1 MICYFKGIC
10 YKECIIVNCKQIN
23 FLFLM
28 KLYHI
33 NLKSIILIVIIFFIT
48 GCVNTKTKMT
58 SKLSI
63 NSYQYGK
70 TIDNIDVDQFI
81 LSNNKGM
88 EVSIITYGGIITS
101 WTAPDKNGDYKDI
114 VLGYNTLAEYENEN
128 PYFGALIGRYGNRI
142 AKGKFS
148 LDDREYTLAVN
159 NGVNH
164 LHGGLKGFD
173 KVVWDAKTV
182 LSDSTVSLELSY
194 MSKDMEEGYPGN
206 LKTKVTYRLNNKDE
220 LSVSYEATSD
230 KPTIVN
236 LTQHSYFN
244 LTADFNRNILGHELV
259 INANSFL
266 PVDKTLIPSGEFRD
280 VTETPF
286 DFRAPKA
293 IGTHIDNENS
303 QLKNGLGYDHCWVLN
318 DQDTGVRFVASAYEP
333 VSGRL
338 LELFSNEPGIQ
349 FYSGNFLDGSLP
361 SKNKGM
367 YQHRTGFCLETQHY
381 PDSPN
386 KENFP
391 TVKLNPG
398 EQYKST
404 TKFKLSVK

>member
-1 MICYFKGIC
+1 M
-10 YKECIIVNCKQIN
+10 
-23 FLFLM
+23 
-28 KLYHI
+28 
-33 NLKSIILIVIIFFIT
+33 NLKKSFTLLQKSVILMGTILLAI
-48 GCVNTKTKMT
+48 GCTSSNNKKNKMIPPTVKKTPFG
-58 SKLSI
+58 S
-63 NSYQYGK
+63 
-70 TIDNIDVDQFI
+70 TIDGTDVDQFI
-81 LSNNKGM
+81 LSNNNGM
-88 EVSIITYGGIITS
+88 EVRIITYGGIITS
-101 WTAPDKNGDYKDI
+101 LTAPDKNGDYKDI
-114 VLGYNTLAEYENEN
+114 VLGYNTLAEYEAET

-148 LDDREYTLAVN
+148 LYDQEYTLAVN

-173 KVVWDAKTV
+173 KVVWDAKTIV
-182 LSDSTVSLELSY
+182 SDATVSLELSY
-194 MSKDMEEGYPGN
+194 LSKDMEEGYPGN
-206 LKTKVTYRLNNKDE
+206 LETKVTYTLNNKDE
-220 LSVSYEATSD
+220 LSVSYEATTD

-244 LTADFNRNILGHELV
+244 LTADFNQNILGHELV
-259 INANSFL
+259 INADSFL
-266 PVDKTLIPSGEFRD
+266 PVDNTLIPTGEFRD

-286 DFRAPKA
+286 DFRASKA
-293 IGTHIDNENS
+293 IGTHIDNENI

-361 SKNKGM
+361 SKNNGM

-386 KENFP
+386 QNHFP
-391 TVKLNPG
+391 SVVLLPG
-398 EQYKST
+398 DAYASNT
-404 TKFKLSVK
+404 MFRFSVK